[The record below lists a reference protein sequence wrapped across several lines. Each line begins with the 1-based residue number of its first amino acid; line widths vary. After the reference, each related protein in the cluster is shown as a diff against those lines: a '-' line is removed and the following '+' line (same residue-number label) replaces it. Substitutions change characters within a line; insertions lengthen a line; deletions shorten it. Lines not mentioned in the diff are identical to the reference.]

1 MWVAGSHQSKL
12 GELPAHTPL
21 AADIADELARTE
33 TVSDATARHQTAL
46 EKQSHRIAPK
56 VVSRPIWCPHGFT
69 RRGLSCSPDI
79 SIAEVLRQQFSN
91 TTPKAAAQA
100 IRQLKSTCLDLLQLR
115 MGQCDHDWNSS
126 HQGVLRPNPQ

>member
-46 EKQSHRIAPK
+46 EKQEQRELTQQRTPDSRYGVITKSPHRP
-56 VVSRPIWCPHGFT
+56 
-69 RRGLSCSPDI
+69 
-79 SIAEVLRQQFSN
+79 
-91 TTPKAAAQA
+91 
-100 IRQLKSTCLDLLQLR
+100 
-115 MGQCDHDWNSS
+115 
-126 HQGVLRPNPQ
+126 